1 MIDFN
6 KLDKTKTYLG
16 LQYGTSLIAK
26 KIKKYSKCYAP
37 DSDNIPTHV
46 LALVYREF
54 RNVENANMDCFVA
67 PAVFARYEAISAG
80 ASRNDDEAFS
90 TSKTG
95 DWWIYESHADAHK
108 KLGIPAGV
116 RRFKKDKWLE
126 VEKDTQNEFECVEL
140 NLNFETLE
148 EHIGEQYGT
157 GDIAALMRAAIL
169 NRNGKQKDR
178 NGLICSE
185 YIALAYPA
193 ICEYYDLPPHC
204 ITPAHFQ
211 DYIDNTSDAS

>member
-1 MIDFN
+1 ME

-46 LALVYREF
+46 LAIVYRE
-54 RNVENANMDCFVA
+54 NAGN
-67 PAVFARYEAISAG
+67 
-80 ASRNDDEAFS
+80 
-90 TSKTG
+90 T
-95 DWWIYESHADAHK
+95 WWIYESHADAHK

-140 NLNFETLE
+140 DLNFETLE

-185 YIALAYPA
+185 YIALAYPK

-211 DYIDNTSDAS
+211 EYIDKEK